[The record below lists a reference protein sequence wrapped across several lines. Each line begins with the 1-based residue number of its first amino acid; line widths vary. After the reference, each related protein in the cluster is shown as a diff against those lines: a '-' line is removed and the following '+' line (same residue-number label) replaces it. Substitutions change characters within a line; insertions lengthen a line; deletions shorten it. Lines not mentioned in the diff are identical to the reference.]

1 MNWLEKNRSSQTKCL
16 KGWLLQPGCIITSM
30 DLIRNFLISF
40 LQFLTILALILPNL
54 WLYLK
59 NMSRNLRKRILKF
72 INSIIIE
79 FPGSVKWLQ
88 MRRRM
93 PQFDSWLLWTIRTN
107 IKQLKPMSCCAINII
122 GCLMMFWLCRWLMD
136 MLKLD

>member
-1 MNWLEKNRSSQTKCL
+1 MSWLKKSRNSQMRCL
-16 KGWLLQPGCIITSM
+16 KRWLRWLGCIITRM
-30 DLIRNFLISF
+30 DLIRNFLISSQ
-40 LQFLTILALILPNL
+40 QFLTILAPILLNL

-59 NMSRNLRKRILKF
+59 NMSRNLRKHILKF
-72 INSIIIE
+72 INSIIIQ
-79 FPGSVKWLQ
+79 FPGSAKWLQ
-88 MRRRM
+88 TRRKM
-93 PQFDSWLLWTIRTN
+93 PQFDFWLLWTIRTN

>member
-1 MNWLEKNRSSQTKCL
+1 MSWLKKNRNSQMRCSNKWSQ
-16 KGWLLQPGCIITSM
+16 WLGCIIARM
-30 DLIRNFLISF
+30 DLIRNFLISSR
-40 LQFLTILALILPNL
+40 QFLTILALILPNL

-72 INSIIIE
+72 INSIIIQ
-79 FPGSVKWLQ
+79 FPGSAKWLQ
-88 MRRRM
+88 MRRKM
-93 PQFDSWLLWTIRTN
+93 PQFDSWLLWTIRSN

-122 GCLMMFWLCRWLMD
+122 GCLMMFWLCRWLMA